1 VKVSNNLHISNKA
14 ENEITLEIVG
24 DIGYNPIADT
34 YEDYKKNTSEN
45 MAKELKAIASMKA
58 DVINVVLE
66 SLGGDLLHA
75 LSIHSLLKN
84 SGAKVKTYL
93 RGANASSSTI
103 IASSASSVED
113 IYMDSSGLYLIHKP
127 MSHVSGNSN
136 DLEQMAKMLKQ
147 WQKALENAYINLGV
161 KQEVLSDLM
170 ERNGG
175 HGEWLT
181 FEDAKKYGFVGNE
194 WKTNKVVNYSNE
206 LFIKN
211 NLLTPK
217 NLKMDN
223 KEKSL
228 FKKFIDFVN
237 KEDYKEE
244 EEDKDKV
251 TNEATM
257 EEVLAENEALKAKV
271 AELEALLMEAS
282 EAIEEAVEV
291 VEEEVTEVM
300 EEEILNKIKSLKNST
315 SKMKAE
321 NKTLKTELKNLSDPK
336 PKAESR
342 KVTIDANAPLW
353 KQIHNAHKQLN

>member
-1 VKVSNNLHISNKA
+1 VKVSNNISITNKA
-14 ENEITLEIVG
+14 PNEVTLEIVG
-24 DIGYNPIADT
+24 DIGYNYWADT

-45 MAKELKAIASMKA
+45 MATELKAIASMKA

-66 SLGGDLLHA
+66 SLGGDLSHA

-84 SGAKVKTYL
+84 SKAKIKTYL

-103 IASSASSVED
+103 IASSATSADDV
-113 IYMDSSGLYLIHKP
+113 YMDSSGLYLIHKP
-127 MSHVSGNSN
+127 MTGAYGNAN
-136 DLEQMAKMLKQ
+136 DFEQMVNDLKQ

-181 FEDAKKYGFVGNE
+181 FEDAKNYGFVGNE
-194 WKTNKVVNYSNE
+194 WKTNKVVNYSQQ
-206 LFIKN
+206 LFKN
-211 NLLTPK
+211 HNLLTPK
-217 NLKMDN
+217 KIEMDN

-237 KEDYKEE
+237 KEEE
-244 EEDKDKV
+244 EEDKDKDKV

-271 AELEALLMEAS
+271 AELEALLQEAS
-282 EAIEEAVEV
+282 TAIEEAVEV
-291 VEEEVTEVM
+291 VEEEVTEVV

-315 SKMKAE
+315 SKLKTE

-342 KVTIDANAPLW
+342 TEKVDANAPLW
-353 KQIHNAHKQLN
+353 KKIHNAHKQLN

>member
-1 VKVSNNLHISNKA
+1 MNITNNLHISNKA
-14 ENEITLEIVG
+14 SNEVTLEIIG

-45 MAKELKAIASMKA
+45 MAKELKAIAETKA
-58 DVINVVLE
+58 EVINVVLE

-136 DLEQMAKMLKQ
+136 DLEQMAKMLNKS
-147 WQKALENAYINLGV
+147 QKALEKAYLNLGV
-161 KQEVLSDLM
+161 EQEVLNELM

-181 FEDAKKYGFVGNE
+181 FEDAKKFGFVGNE